1 MDKQEKALEPRPQQ
15 GGDAVAQVEAA
26 RENVADLIKRSNALS
41 EQAVL
46 NVGMLMKSV
55 VAETVDYVDSLK
67 TDLSSL
73 DAANENGLPH
83 VVSEQLAVVEAY
95 LGKVESLVVRQEEL
109 SRLAVS
115 HSEKISHAGRLI
127 ENITKE
133 VKLLAINAQIEAT
146 RMNAENQSLGVIS
159 QEMMRL
165 SKSVNDA
172 NTIVRDVT
180 ENLLE
185 LLPSMS
191 EQARSLK
198 SSTAAFSDD
207 MNFSAKRIERC
218 NEDLYLQMRETFARG
233 DVRME
238 TILDHSYSVL
248 SELQFQDPS
257 AQLLKKIDSE
267 LESLSK
273 RISDDGDEG
282 SGAKGTK
289 EASYNLGNGEVLLF

>member
-1 MDKQEKALEPRPQQ
+1 
-15 GGDAVAQVEAA
+15 
-26 RENVADLIKRSNALS
+26 
-41 EQAVL
+41 
-46 NVGMLMKSV
+46 
-55 VAETVDYVDSLK
+55 
-67 TDLSSL
+67 
-73 DAANENGLPH
+73 
-83 VVSEQLAVVEAY
+83 
-95 LGKVESLVVRQEEL
+95 
-109 SRLAVS
+109 
-115 HSEKISHAGRLI
+115 
-127 ENITKE
+127 
-133 VKLLAINAQIEAT
+133 
-146 RMNAENQSLGVIS
+146 
-159 QEMMRL
+159 
-165 SKSVNDA
+165 
-172 NTIVRDVT
+172 
-180 ENLLE
+180 
-185 LLPSMS
+185 MS